1 NVSAGTSLS
10 YTLSGISS
18 SDIVGGTLSG
28 SVVVA
33 SNGQATISLPIAADF
48 LTEGDETLVVTLQG
62 QTSSVTIKDTS
73 LTPPATYLVTARNAS
88 VNEGSNAEFSVTTTN
103 VAAGTQLAYTLSGV
117 AASDVVGGSL
127 SGTTTVAANGLASI
141 TVPIAADLTTE
152 GTETLTVTVQGKTA
166 STTILDTSL
175 TPQAT
180 YELSALTQSV
190 NEGGTATYQLSTT
203 NVAAG
208 TSLAYILAGVS
219 TSDLGAGSLTGN
231 VTVGSNGQATISIP
245 IADDTV
251 LEGTETLTLTLQ
263 NKSASVQ
270 ILDDVRPRYD

>member
-1 NVSAGTSLS
+1 MVGGSLSGNAVIASNGQTTISIPIAADQTTEGTETLTVTAQGKSASTQILDTSQTPAGTYALTAKSSAVNEGGTAEFTVLTTNVSAGTSLS

-141 TVPIAADLTTE
+141 TVPIAADLSTE

-190 NEGGTATYQLSTT
+190 NEGGT
-203 NVAAG
+203 
-208 TSLAYILAGVS
+208 
-219 TSDLGAGSLTGN
+219 
-231 VTVGSNGQATISIP
+231 
-245 IADDTV
+245 
-251 LEGTETLTLTLQ
+251 
-263 NKSASVQ
+263 
-270 ILDDVRPRYD
+270 